1 MHHCRIFIAV
11 RTNDTSKCA
20 VWYKMQLCRI
30 SQTRPLFQV
39 ELETASTDSEAA
51 AANELEE
58 DGEESDDEDDEDSD
72 KEEDE
77 DNGNSAAEKISQI
90 LRPNTENAIHVR
102 PVFSSFCPQWVE
114 NNLTNILFCLL
125 TSVFLSPHG
134 TTLMAFA
141 DVDGC

>member
-1 MHHCRIFIAV
+1 MHYCRIFKAV
-11 RTNDTSKCA
+11 RTNDPSKCA
-20 VWYKMQLCRI
+20 FWYKMQLCRI
-30 SQTRPLFQV
+30 TQTRPLFQV

-102 PVFSSFCPQWVE
+102 PVFSSLIPTVGGKQ
-114 NNLTNILFCLL
+114 
-125 TSVFLSPHG
+125 PY
-134 TTLMAFA
+134 
-141 DVDGC
+141 